1 MPICRTL
8 HSFMAKLNKQVDP
21 FWKEIIERKNQEILE
36 RFVKDLDSNDSL
48 INRKYPTHP
57 ELPPLNSKKQ
67 PLSLKEQLEEEDAHQ
82 AIFKKEWKEITE
94 RHSQE
99 ILDKATK
106 ERHNFI
112 VYDFDERELGRA
124 RTINEAYNIF
134 LERYP
139 QFDKNAIDA
148 FITTINK

>member
-1 MPICRTL
+1 MMFQFLVC
-8 HSFMAKLNKQVDP
+8 SLNTDFNMSKVDP

-36 RFVKDLDSNDSL
+36 RFVKDLDSDDSL

-57 ELPPLNSKKQ
+57 ELPPLESKTAKYQ
-67 PLSLKEQLEEEDAHQ
+67 IKYRTDETTP
-82 AIFKKEWKEITE
+82 
-94 RHSQE
+94 
-99 ILDKATK
+99 TK

-112 VYDFDERELGRA
+112 VYDFDDRELGRA
-124 RTINEAYNIF
+124 RTIEEAYNVF

-148 FITTINK
+148 FITTIDK